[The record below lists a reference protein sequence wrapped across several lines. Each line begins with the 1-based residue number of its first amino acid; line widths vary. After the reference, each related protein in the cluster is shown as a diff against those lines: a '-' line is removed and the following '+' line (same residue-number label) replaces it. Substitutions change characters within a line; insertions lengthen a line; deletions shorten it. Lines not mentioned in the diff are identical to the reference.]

1 MNQEIAVAILE
12 NAGFSVEVAENGQI
26 AVDMVQKSEPGH
38 YQAVLMDVQ
47 MPVMDGY
54 QATRRIRALP
64 RRDAASVWIV
74 AMTANAFVEDIRR
87 SRQAGMNEHISKPV
101 ELERLQDVL
110 SRCLKP
116 K

>member
-1 MNQEIAVAILE
+1 
-12 NAGFSVEVAENGQI
+12 
-26 AVDMVQKSEPGH
+26 
-38 YQAVLMDVQ
+38 
-47 MPVMDGY
+47 
-54 QATRRIRALP
+54 
-64 RRDAASVWIV
+64 
-74 AMTANAFVEDIRR
+74 MTANAFVEDIRR